1 MSRNQVAVDVVAQK
15 SAEYQLR
22 LLLVHAKQELVPCW
36 KWLIYI
42 QKSTFHITKF
52 ISLEWFASRIFFKY
66 TGCDLLNTWPGSA
79 SYDSLERFD
88 PELTL
93 RQF

>member
-1 MSRNQVAVDVVAQK
+1 MSRNQVEVDVVAQK

-52 ISLEWFASRIFFKY
+52 ISLEWFASRIIFQVH
-66 TGCDLLNTWPGSA
+66 
-79 SYDSLERFD
+79 RM
-88 PELTL
+88 
-93 RQF
+93 